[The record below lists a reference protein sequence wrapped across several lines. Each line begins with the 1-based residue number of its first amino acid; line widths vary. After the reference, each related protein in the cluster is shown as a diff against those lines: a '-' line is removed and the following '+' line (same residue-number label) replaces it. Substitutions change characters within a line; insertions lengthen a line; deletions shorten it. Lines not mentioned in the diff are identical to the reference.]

1 MIGWAAA
8 ATSEATDIS
17 REIAMNPNRHFRL
30 VSRGL
35 LIGAALFALAPAA
48 FAQSGDADPVKAIPE
63 PEVATP
69 SGLEAPQAAP
79 APQAPAPA
87 AVPAP
92 APAPAA
98 YVPSEETRKLTGRK
112 LVDAP
117 LAELAATD
125 AAIAAKIRELIATKG
140 ERLFTIKEERDA
152 VEVFYRDR
160 GFQPLWTENGK
171 ATPRTAA
178 VIRYLAKVDEDGLEP
193 TDYVAPDFSAIDADK
208 LAEAELA
215 YTGEVLD
222 FVRHASQGRIHP
234 SRTFKDVEYKHDNLA
249 PLDSLTKI
257 ATANNVAET
266 LAGFHPPHE
275 QYKLL
280 KAKLAEIRAKKEA
293 EPVRVPT
300 GPVLRFNAKAKK
312 PQADNRVPILRERL
326 GLPAKDDK
334 FYDED
339 LADAVKEFQKTAKR
353 KVDGVLTNDVVAALN
368 PANTEKTED
377 IIIANMERWRWI
389 ARDLGKAHIITSIP
403 GYYLRVM
410 KDGKE
415 VWETRIVVGLP
426 SKVTPITTQEMKFI
440 TVNPTWNVPP
450 SIIANEYLPALRQ
463 DPDALSRIGLR
474 VTTRP
479 DGSIHV
485 YQPPGDANALG
496 RLRFNFPNK
505 FLVYQHDTPTKH
517 LFAHE
522 NRAYSHGCMRVQDPL
537 KYAEVLLNIA
547 RPGEGWTQE
556 KIRKMYGGAEQNI
569 DFKVKIPVHI
579 IYNTAEVEDG
589 RLIIRRDIYKIDAAT
604 IKNLKATGNERRQL
618 EVAIRHVDPSPARQS
633 LRLESHNQNRSVGF
647 DLFGIFRR

>member
-1 MIGWAAA
+1 
-8 ATSEATDIS
+8 
-17 REIAMNPNRHFRL
+17 MNPSRHFGL

-35 LIGAALFALAPAA
+35 LVGAALFAFAPAA
-48 FAQSGDADPVKAIPE
+48 FAQSSDADPVKAIPE
-63 PEVATP
+63 PEVAAPT
-69 SGLEAPQAAP
+69 GLEAPQAAP
-79 APQAPAPA
+79 APQPQTTAPA
-87 AVPAP
+87 AAPAP

-98 YVPSEETRKLTGRK
+98 YVPSEETKKLTGRK
-112 LVDAP
+112 LIDAP
-117 LAELAATD
+117 LANLATAD
-125 AAIAAKIRELIATKG
+125 AAIAEKIRELIATKG
-140 ERLFTIKEERDA
+140 ERFFSNKEERDA
-152 VEVFYRDR
+152 AEVFYRDR

-171 ATPRTAA
+171 VTPRTTA
-178 VIRYLAKVDEDGLEP
+178 VIRYLAKVDEDGLQP
-193 TDYVAPDFSAIDADK
+193 ADYVAPDFSAVEADK

-257 ATANNVAET
+257 ATATNVADT

-280 KAKLAEIRAKKEA
+280 KAKLTEIRAKKEA
-293 EPVRVPT
+293 EPIRIPT
-300 GPVLRFNAKAKK
+300 GQVLRFNAKAKK
-312 PQADNRVPILRERL
+312 HQADNRVPLLRERL
-326 GLPAKDDK
+326 GLTAKEDK

-339 LADAVKEFQKTAKR
+339 LADAVKQFQKTAKR

-377 IIIANMERWRWI
+377 IILANMERWRWI
-389 ARDLGKAHIITSIP
+389 ARDLGKSHIITSIP

-410 KDGKE
+410 DNGKE

-426 SKVTPITTQEMKFI
+426 NKVTPITTQEMKFI

-522 NRAYSHGCMRVQDPL
+522 HRAYSHGCMRVQDPL

-569 DFKVKIPVHI
+569 DFKNKIPVHI

-589 RLIIRRDIYKIDAAT
+589 NLIIRRDIYKIDAAT

-618 EVAIRHVDPSPARQS
+618 EVAIRHVDPSPSRQS
-633 LRLESHNQNRSVGF
+633 LRLENHNQNRSVGF